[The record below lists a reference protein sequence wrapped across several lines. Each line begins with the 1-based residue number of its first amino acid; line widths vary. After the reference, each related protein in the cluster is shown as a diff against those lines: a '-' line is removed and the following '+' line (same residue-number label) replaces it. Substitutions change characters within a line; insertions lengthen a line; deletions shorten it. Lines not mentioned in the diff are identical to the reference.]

1 MGWDKDSLI
10 DALKITKM
18 SQNKQCKKHSPHFRA
33 EGMPSWPLS
42 NSHLEV
48 IHSSTTTSS
57 TPSPTAPV
65 FIAEHQYV
73 VWNIPLFSVG
83 LLPQL
88 CPHSQLAQ
96 PQPTLWGRW
105 MGRVGEKRESP
116 KAGGQQ
122 ANSYFLSGI
131 KEKGL
136 VSVRTARV
144 IVKPSTLT
152 WLQLQLFNYFKTVQT
167 KN

>member
-1 MGWDKDSLI
+1 M
-10 DALKITKM
+10 
-18 SQNKQCKKHSPHFRA
+18 
-33 EGMPSWPLS
+33 
-42 NSHLEV
+42 
-48 IHSSTTTSS
+48 
-57 TPSPTAPV
+57 
-65 FIAEHQYV
+65 
-73 VWNIPLFSVG
+73 G

-105 MGRVGEKRESP
+105 MGRVEEKRESP

-144 IVKPSTLT
+144 IAKPSTLT